1 VTAPGH
7 EPNGADATIGVDL
20 GGTKMLV
27 GVVDGRGETVH
38 RRVAT
43 SAGLSGDALLELLDA
58 EVRIAIES
66 HPDVVAIGLGVPC
79 IVDADRGICLN
90 SNHLPLIEVP
100 LKERVAELTGL
111 PVALDN
117 DGNAAAV
124 AELERGAARGA
135 TNVVLLTIGTGIGGG
150 LILGGRPYHG
160 SRGAAAE
167 LGHVV
172 VDINGP
178 PCQGNCPNH
187 GCIESIASGTALRI
201 EAEFAVAE
209 YPESALAR
217 AAAEGA
223 EVDGRLVTELAQA
236 GDPTSIDVLDTLGR
250 RLGVAL
256 SGLANI
262 FDPDVFVIG
271 GGVMAAGDLLLGPA
285 REEFAARA
293 LTPQNETP
301 VRAAALGP
309 DAGMIGAAILARDA
323 RNEHAA
329 MGAEV

>member
-7 EPNGADATIGVDL
+7 EPTGAAATIGVDL

-27 GVVDGRGETVH
+27 GVVDERGDTVH
-38 RRVAT
+38 RRV
-43 SAGLSGDALLELLDA
+43 SASGGLSGEALLELLDT
-58 EVRIAIES
+58 ELRIAIEAR
-66 HPDVVAIGLGVPC
+66 PDVAAVGLGVPC
-79 IVDADRGICLN
+79 IVDADRSLCLN
-90 SNHLPLIEVP
+90 SNHLPLVEVP

-124 AELERGAARGA
+124 AELARGAAQGA
-135 TNVVLLTIGTGIGGG
+135 TDVVLLTIGTGIGGG
-150 LILGGRPYHG
+150 LILGGRPFRG
-160 SRGAAAE
+160 SRGGGAE

-201 EAEFAVAE
+201 EAEFAAVE
-209 YPESALAR
+209 VPESGLGR

-223 EVDGRLVTELAQA
+223 VVDGRLVTELAQA
-236 GDPTSIDVLDTLGR
+236 GDQTAIVVIGTIGR

-262 FDPDVFVIG
+262 FDPDVIVVG

-285 REEFAARA
+285 RDEFAARA

-301 VRAAALGP
+301 IRAAALGP
-309 DAGMIGAAILARDA
+309 DAGMIGAAILARD
-323 RNEHAA
+323 EHMAI
-329 MGAEV
+329 GAGA